1 MEKPQLINFI
11 AKVMESSGFKVY
23 KNFKTSH
30 EVIDIYAVLP
40 TTVGDFGVVV
50 ACNNYDKNFEVG
62 IDLLKKMEE
71 IAESIKASKVM
82 VVTSAFFSDQATN
95 YALRKNIKLVDR
107 NGLLELARKYQN
119 HEEELMEEDDDEDF
133 YDDGYAEVDVI
144 ESEYPEYQ
152 YDARDMEYLMKN
164 NGTGP
169 SFSQQ
174 NNLYRQIEYER
185 NNEGFFSKLK
195 RNASSKSKSFNSRTP
210 SLGGNSYPV
219 TRQSSPRPSILP
231 SILPYLGNPIVLI
244 ILVVLICYLVSFIIG
259 NVLKSSSAMSGV
271 VELFLALVL
280 SYGFT
285 FFFAQ
290 RNRYFVIRGTFVFFV
305 SLIILLILIL
315 L

>member
-11 AKVMESSGFKVY
+11 AKVMENSGFKVY

-30 EVIDIYAVLP
+30 DVIDIYAVLP

-50 ACNNYDKNFEVG
+50 ACNNFDKNFDVG

-71 IAESIKASKVM
+71 IANSIKASKVM
-82 VVTSAFFSDQATN
+82 VVTSAFFSEQATN

-119 HEEELMEEDDDEDF
+119 HEEELDQDEDDDF
-133 YDDGYAEVDVI
+133 YDDEYAEVEVI
-144 ESEYPEYQ
+144 DSDYPEYQ
-152 YDARDMEYLMKN
+152 YDARDMEYLLKN
-164 NGTGP
+164 NGSGP

-185 NNEGFFSKLK
+185 ANESFLTKFR
-195 RNASSKSKSFNSRTP
+195 RNASSRSKSFNSRAP
-210 SLGGNSYPV
+210 SLGGRRYPA
-219 TRQSSPRPSILP
+219 TREPRPSILQA
-231 SILPYLGNPIVLI
+231 IVPYLGNPIVLI

-259 NVLKSSSAMSGV
+259 NVMKSSSAMSGV
-271 VELFLALVL
+271 IELFLALVL

-290 RNRYFVIRGTFVFFV
+290 RNRYFIIRGTFVFFV

-315 L
+315 I

>member
-11 AKVMESSGFKVY
+11 AKVMEGSGFKVY

-30 EVIDIYAVLP
+30 DVIDIYAVLS

-50 ACNNYDKNFEVG
+50 ACNNFDKNFDVG

-82 VVTSAFFSDQATN
+82 VVTSAFFSEQATN

-119 HEEELMEEDDDEDF
+119 HEEELEEEEDEF
-133 YDDGYAEVDVI
+133 YDDEGYIEADVI
-144 ESEYPEYQ
+144 ESDYPEYQ
-152 YDARDMEYLMKN
+152 YDSRDMEYLLKN
-164 NGTGP
+164 NGSGP

-185 NNEGFFSKLK
+185 ANEGFLTKLK
-195 RNASSKSKSFNSRTP
+195 RNAPSRSNSRSYGSSAP
-210 SLGGNSYPV
+210 SLGGSRYPV
-219 TRQSSPRPSILP
+219 ASREPRASILP
-231 SILPYLGNPIVLI
+231 AILPYLGNPIVLI
-244 ILVVLICYLVSFIIG
+244 ILVVIICYLVSFVIG

-271 VELFLALVL
+271 IELFLALVL

-290 RNRYFVIRGTFVFFV
+290 RNRYFIIRGTFVFFV

-315 L
+315 I